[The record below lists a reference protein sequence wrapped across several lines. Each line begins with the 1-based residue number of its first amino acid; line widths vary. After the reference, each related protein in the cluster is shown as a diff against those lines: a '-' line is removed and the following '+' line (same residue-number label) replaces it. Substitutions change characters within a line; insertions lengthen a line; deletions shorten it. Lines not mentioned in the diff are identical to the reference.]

1 MGLYGGGGGLH
12 SVDHAL
18 KSWDWRDGEN
28 ESQLVSIFASVSRG
42 VVFLLQ
48 CLLHSLHFQGN
59 KPEFSQFL

>member
-1 MGLYGGGGGLH
+1 M
-12 SVDHAL
+12 DHAL